1 MATKLASPFMIPNRP
16 FMQPALPC
24 LKRRGGGL
32 SVAASKGTNGRD
44 YEGKL
49 VDENMIE
56 LRIRIQEMKML
67 EMGDEQPPSDWM
79 EWEKDYFEHY
89 KEDVYEGIGLLQNWL
104 MNVRPSLALGFV
116 ALSEKEILRAIAARR
131 SFIFGISENRSRT
144 RGGKKKKKKEQMEF
158 NILAVMKQGDIKSEG
173 RDVLDA
179 VLPLLKLLSL
189 AVIGLLIAHPKIQLV
204 PKAALKL

>member
-24 LKRRGGGL
+24 LKRWSGGL

-79 EWEKDYFEHY
+79 EWEKDYFEYY
-89 KEDVYEGIGLLQNWL
+89 KEDVCEGIGLLQNWL

-116 ALSEKEILRAIAARR
+116 ALVS
-131 SFIFGISENRSRT
+131 
-144 RGGKKKKKKEQMEF
+144 
-158 NILAVMKQGDIKSEG
+158 
-173 RDVLDA
+173 
-179 VLPLLKLLSL
+179 LSL
-189 AVIGLLIAHPKIQLV
+189 PISSGLVFFRVLELS
-204 PKAALKL
+204 KLMLSGFHLGSYFY